1 MKTKNL
7 LVKICISGAIAA
19 AAMVTAP
26 AVASADPITDFLCGA
41 GSAQFCVLPPPP
53 AFAPPPAPQAAPA
66 PQQQQ
71 GAPAPAPAPRPSGFQ
86 YENCDAARDAGADPV
101 YRDEYGYGPH
111 LDRDN
116 DGIGCE

>member
-7 LVKICISGAIAA
+7 LVRIGIGSAIAA
-19 AAMVTAP
+19 AAMVTTP
-26 AVASADPITDFLCGA
+26 ALASADPITDFLCGA
-41 GSAQFCVLPPPP
+41 GSAQFCILPPPP

-66 PQQQQ
+66 PRPQ
-71 GAPAPAPAPRPSGFQ
+71 GAPAPAPRPNGGFQ
-86 YENCDAARDAGADPV
+86 YQNCDAARDAGAAPV